1 MIDLLPSG
9 SAGRRAGWW
18 PPGVHQ
24 TLVVLVETLFYWSTV
39 ARGCETN
46 SFAVVEMTFICNG
59 LLMFCTKSSI
69 PPSNA
74 FDMIRR
80 EQNVFDTREWL
91 TLLFELT
98 IEHDHHIIINIY
110 TQPIQSTFSDII
122 MTVTYNLINI
132 KNYSATSG
140 EILRFNVSVVDF

>member
-1 MIDLLPSG
+1 MWNVKNQNQLKTVMRKMIDLLPSG

-18 PPGVHQ
+18 PPGVRQ
-24 TLVVLVETLFYWSTV
+24 TLVVFVETLFYWSTV

-91 TLLFELT
+91 TLLFKLT
-98 IEHDHHIIINIY
+98 IEHDHHIILNIY
-110 TQPIQSTFSDII
+110 TAYT
-122 MTVTYNLINI
+122 INFFRH
-132 KNYSATSG
+132 YYDG
-140 EILRFNVSVVDF
+140 DL